1 MNRLKIA
8 ALTAAALCGAGLLA
22 TTSFA
27 HGSMKPMHGGKVQMS
42 GETLFEIVKGPKGVD
57 VYISEEDEPLPGQG
71 LHRQADRHR
80 RHPEDHQPAGGY
92 RCQQVQRRRAQA
104 GGRGQ
109 GRRLAGRNGQRHQ
122 DLRDLHAL
130 KAPHTRTL
138 P

>member
-57 VYISEEDEPLPGQG
+57 VYISEEDEPLPAKDFTGKLIVTAGSQKTTSPLAVTGANKFSVAG
-71 LHRQADRHR
+71 LK
-80 RHPEDHQPAGGY
+80 PA
-92 RCQQVQRRRAQA
+92 A
-104 GGRGQ
+104 GAKVVVS
-109 GRRLAGRNGQRHQ
+109 LVE
-122 DLRDLHAL
+122 
-130 KAPHTRTL
+130 KASGSKTFATFTL
-138 P
+138 